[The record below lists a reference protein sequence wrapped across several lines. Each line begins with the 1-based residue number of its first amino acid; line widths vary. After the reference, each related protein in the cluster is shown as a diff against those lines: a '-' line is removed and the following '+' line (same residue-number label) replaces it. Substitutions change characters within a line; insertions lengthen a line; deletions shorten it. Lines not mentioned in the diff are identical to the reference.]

1 MGSFQQV
8 VMGGI
13 CLVAAFWFG
22 SYINEQPDALQ
33 QPLQGIK
40 NAFVN
45 AGNSRF
51 QVPPQLAEKPQSGLL
66 SSFVDA
72 PAKPHSITLSDLK
85 SRSTFTPSNVV
96 AQNSP
101 APLPV
106 SQGQRSVEQLIDS
119 TTEVVSDFVNPPT
132 PDFRGDPSFTSNNY
146 NAQAVSNTQINQQPL
161 EINYTQPRDQQRLE
175 IVPDFSTL
183 AENFKREQ
191 AEQFQRNR
199 QLVATPAAAEQP
211 SSMLPV
217 PKLDDFSRTS
227 FGNSTAQPNRD
238 WNAVRQGVMSVQE
251 KLKQF
256 HNAHPV
262 AEEFEPLRAVDPGFP
277 VAATTT
283 SGRFIPA
290 VRSASDEADR
300 LEAEQ
305 LEASLQEYER
315 QELARQEAQ
324 RQEFLRRRPQADVPR
339 NQLRT
344 EGQFRGR
351 DRASEQ
357 RFETSYGSADP
368 ESFAQRQERWKVFG
382 DRTQASQNELA
393 APQRVQE
400 RSAPPRPRA
409 QRRTADV
416 SSIPEESRV
425 RSLYNMPLDE
435 EVRLPQ
441 RTPARQEVTTNRN
454 VSQSQSRQQRVNAA
468 TPLANDTGPE
478 VIRYGDFK
486 TYRTESGDTLQTI
499 SESFF
504 GTPEYYFD
512 LYLANRNVLAN
523 PATVPTGV
531 ELRIPHMG
539 E

>member
-51 QVPPQLAEKPQSGLL
+51 QVPPQLPEKPQSGLL

-96 AQNSP
+96 VQNSP

-277 VAATTT
+277 VAATTLRDV
-283 SGRFIPA
+283 S
-290 VRSASDEADR
+290 
-300 LEAEQ
+300 
-305 LEASLQEYER
+305 SLQCVR
-315 QELARQEAQ
+315 QVTKPIDSKRSSLKLRYRSMNGRNLRGRKPNDRNFLDAD
-324 RQEFLRRRPQADVPR
+324 LRRM
-339 NQLRT
+339 
-344 EGQFRGR
+344 FR
-351 DRASEQ
+351 A
-357 RFETSYGSADP
+357 TSYGLRANS
-368 ESFAQRQERWKVFG
+368 V
-382 DRTQASQNELA
+382 A
-393 APQRVQE
+393 ATEPVSSVLRLPTALLIQSRLLNAKNAGRFLE
-400 RSAPPRPRA
+400 TAHKHRKTNWPRRSAC
-409 QRRTADV
+409 
-416 SSIPEESRV
+416 
-425 RSLYNMPLDE
+425 
-435 EVRLPQ
+435 
-441 RTPARQEVTTNRN
+441 
-454 VSQSQSRQQRVNAA
+454 
-468 TPLANDTGPE
+468 
-478 VIRYGDFK
+478 
-486 TYRTESGDTLQTI
+486 
-499 SESFF
+499 
-504 GTPEYYFD
+504 
-512 LYLANRNVLAN
+512 RNVL
-523 PATVPTGV
+523 
-531 ELRIPHMG
+531 LRRGLAPKG
-539 E
+539 ARLT